1 MQPDEIEPLLINFWA
16 RRGESAQRLAA
27 AGRSNTGAQARDAMH
42 MQSMASFVRQMFIDA
57 GLDPHDVLLDHSV
70 PGFYRRSKE
79 WDVVAMR
86 RGHLVGVVEL
96 KSQESSPGNNANNR
110 IEEAVGS
117 AVDAHTFQEYS
128 GLYGDLGVWAAW
140 CMTFNLNC
148 EGGSPIGYK
157 FNRVPLFPVDQEFE
171 PMTYASQYATAIQR
185 FIATNVYNA
194 AWMLTTWV
202 NPDKSIGYN
211 EPVPTA
217 TAATLRT
224 QIEARVHFAL
234 QVLG

>member
-1 MQPDEIEPLLINFWA
+1 
-16 RRGESAQRLAA
+16 
-27 AGRSNTGAQARDAMH
+27 
-42 MQSMASFVRQMFIDA
+42 MQSMATFVRQMFIDA
-57 GLDPHDVLLDHSV
+57 GLDSSDVVLDRAV

-86 RGHLVGVVEL
+86 KGHLVGVVEL

-110 IEEAVGS
+110 LEEAVGS
-117 AVDAHTFQEYS
+117 AVDAHTVQDYS
-128 GLYGDLGVWAAW
+128 GVYGDLGVWAAW
-140 CMTFNLNC
+140 CMTFNANC
-148 EGGSPIGYK
+148 ETGAPVGYK
-157 FNRVPLFPVDQEFE
+157 FNRAPLFSVDPEFE
-171 PMTYASQYATAIQR
+171 PMTYASQYEIAVQR

-194 AWMLTTWV
+194 AWMLTTWI
-202 NPDKSIGYN
+202 NADSSIGYY

-224 QIEARVHFAL
+224 QIEARVQFAL